1 MKIELEVDEALLRQ
15 ATLVAARL
23 SSDREHV
30 TRDDVLVLALGSGLN
45 TITIDLLQEM
55 EHAERRE
62 NLRNI
67 GR

>member
-1 MKIELEVDEALLRQ
+1 MKIELEISDVLLHE
-15 ATLVAARL
+15 ATLLAEHL

-30 TRDDVLVLALGSGLN
+30 TRDDVLVLALGGGLN
-45 TITIDLLQEM
+45 AIALDLLNDLD
-55 EHAERRE
+55 HAERRE